1 MIATIVRVPHR
12 ILIGAGHLPG
22 YLIPARGLLRANRH
36 PVAAKLVKLTVYN
49 RRPTI
54 AQFDRRPAIRIKK
67 IVAPTLNQAGR
78 SECLDRGEHIAAH
91 LESSRSLLFDVSSR
105 AASFHCNPSISS
117 IVRNT
122 GSSVCSAAREHVA
135 AWSSQT

>member
-78 SECLDRGEHIAAH
+78 SECLDHRRGRRWRKADQTVAVQIL
-91 LESSRSLLFDVSSR
+91 LETGLERLQRGARSRRGVKS
-105 AASFHCNPSISS
+105 
-117 IVRNT
+117 T
-122 GSSVCSAAREHVA
+122 
-135 AWSSQT
+135 

>member
-78 SECLDRGEHIAAH
+78 SECLDR
-91 LESSRSLLFDVSSR
+91 DV
-105 AASFHCNPSISS
+105 
-117 IVRNT
+117 
-122 GSSVCSAAREHVA
+122 AARHWNSLGNETWHVTHIGTA
-135 AWSSQT
+135 TG

>member
-22 YLIPARGLLRANRH
+22 YLIPARRLLRANRH

-67 IVAPTLNQAGR
+67 IMAPPLNHADR
-78 SECLDRGEHIAAH
+78 SKCLDRSKADQTGAVP
-91 LESSRSLLFDVSSR
+91 LLVYLILALALR
-105 AASFHCNPSISS
+105 LANRPL
-117 IVRNT
+117 
-122 GSSVCSAAREHVA
+122 VA
-135 AWSSQT
+135 AKLVKLTVYNRRPTIAQFDRRPAIRI